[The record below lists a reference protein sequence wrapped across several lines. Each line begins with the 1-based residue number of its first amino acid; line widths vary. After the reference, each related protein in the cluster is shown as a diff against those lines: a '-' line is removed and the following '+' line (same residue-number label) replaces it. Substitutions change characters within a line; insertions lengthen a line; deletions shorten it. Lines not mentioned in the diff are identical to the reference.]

1 MAFKFENLKIWQLAL
16 DLSGEVSDMVKSF
29 PKDELFILTSQI
41 KRAADSVVLNITEG
55 STLHSNAEFKRFLVM
70 ANRSALEVI
79 SCFYLA
85 RQRKFID
92 ETLFKEMYAKYE
104 KLIVMIQ
111 ALIKS
116 LGNE

>member
-16 DLSGEVSDMVKSF
+16 ELAGEISDMVKGF

-55 STLHSNAEFKRFLVM
+55 STLHSNAEFKRFLLM

-79 SCFYLA
+79 SCLYLSK
-85 RQRKFID
+85 QRKYINEVMFREKYD
-92 ETLFKEMYAKYE
+92 KYE
-104 KLIVMIQ
+104 KLIAMTQ

-116 LGNE
+116 LD

>member
-1 MAFKFENLKIWQLAL
+1 MAFKFEKLKIWQLAL
-16 DLSGEVSDMVKSF
+16 EYAGEISDMVKTF

-41 KRAADSVVLNITEG
+41 KRAADSVLLNITEG
-55 STLHSNAEFKRFLVM
+55 STLHSNTEFRRFLVI

-79 SCFYLA
+79 ACLYLA
-85 RQRKFID
+85 RQRKYFSNEIF
-92 ETLFKEMYAKYE
+92 EEKYNKYE
-104 KLIVMIQ
+104 KLIAMIQ

>member
-1 MAFKFENLKIWQLAL
+1 MAFKFEKLKIWQLAL
-16 DLSGEVSDMVKSF
+16 EYAGEISDMVKTF

-41 KRAADSVVLNITEG
+41 KRAADSVLLNITEG
-55 STLHSNAEFKRFLVM
+55 STLHSNTEFRRFLVI

-79 SCFYLA
+79 ACLYLA
-85 RQRKFID
+85 RQRKYIANEIF
-92 ETLFKEMYAKYE
+92 EEKYNKYE
-104 KLIVMIQ
+104 KLIAMIQ